1 MLRIS
6 GKNSRKPLIR
16 TIISTKRYPTVAKFE
31 KSILVIPTK
40 ASHGVLIT
48 GKIHVKRYLAEN
60 PVGVAVISHGF
71 TEGAPKYEELICCQ
85 KWKIKTIIT
94 LTARIPSRTSMCL
107 QSILLFSAVTI
118 ILLTVLFCAELCR
131 KTFSACFIISNAVFN
146 SQVLCCGNNMRSE
159 KWIKAAAAKTEAMH
173 LPVRGG

>member
-1 MLRIS
+1 MENQNNYNTDS
-6 GKNSRKPLIR
+6 PNSVKNIN
-16 TIISTKRYPTVAKFE
+16 V
-31 KSILVIPTK
+31 
-40 ASHGVLIT
+40 
-48 GKIHVKRYLAEN
+48 
-60 PVGVAVISHGF
+60 
-71 TEGAPKYEELICCQ
+71 
-85 KWKIKTIIT
+85 
-94 LTARIPSRTSMCL
+94 

>member
-31 KSILVIPTK
+31 KSILVIPTE

-48 GKIHVKRYLAEN
+48 GKIHV
-60 PVGVAVISHGF
+60 
-71 TEGAPKYEELICCQ
+71 CCQ

-146 SQVLCCGNNMRSE
+146 SQVLCCGNSMRSE

>member
-1 MLRIS
+1 MENQNNYNTDS
-6 GKNSRKPLIR
+6 PNSVKNINVS
-16 TIISTKRYPTVAKFE
+16 
-31 KSILVIPTK
+31 
-40 ASHGVLIT
+40 
-48 GKIHVKRYLAEN
+48 
-60 PVGVAVISHGF
+60 AVYS
-71 TEGAPKYEELICCQ
+71 A
-85 KWKIKTIIT
+85 
-94 LTARIPSRTSMCL
+94 
-107 QSILLFSAVTI
+107 FSAVTI

>member
-1 MLRIS
+1 MKIIQENEYLDTMKNEVEPYLKVHCREGYIPGAEDIYH
-6 GKNSRKPLIR
+6 GKN
-16 TIISTKRYPTVAKFE
+16 
-31 KSILVIPTK
+31 
-40 ASHGVLIT
+40 GIT
-48 GKIHVKRYLAEN
+48 GKIHV
-60 PVGVAVISHGF
+60 
-71 TEGAPKYEELICCQ
+71 CCQ

-118 ILLTVLFCAELCR
+118 IVLTVLFCAELCR